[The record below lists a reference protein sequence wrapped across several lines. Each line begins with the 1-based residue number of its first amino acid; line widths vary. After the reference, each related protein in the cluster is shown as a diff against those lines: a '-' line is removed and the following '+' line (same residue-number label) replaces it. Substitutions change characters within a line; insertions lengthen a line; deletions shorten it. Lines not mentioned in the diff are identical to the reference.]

1 MNTASTASQN
11 VRDAAKDARDGLR
24 EVKKAAGEASGD
36 IAADLQ
42 ALRDDFAK
50 LAEQVGEILGTK
62 GNAAWQKARSSVDDM
77 VAGAQDTGRE
87 AVDAV
92 REVSDN
98 FVEAIDES
106 IKTRPYTTLAIVAGS
121 RIPVRRDV
129 AALKPVGAVRRRRG
143 IERAETAM
151 FKSLMHDMV
160 LAVQTRTGIT
170 ASFIVWLDRRRAG
183 GVDRLRVSLRCRL

>member
-1 MNTASTASQN
+1 MNTAATASQN

-24 EVKKAAGEASGD
+24 EVKTAAGEASGD

-98 FVEAIDES
+98 FVEAVDES
-106 IKTRPYTTLAIVAGS
+106 IKTRPYTTLAI
-121 RIPVRRDV
+121 
-129 AALKPVGAVRRRRG
+129 AAAIGFFFGAVWRR
-143 IERAETAM
+143 
-151 FKSLMHDMV
+151 
-160 LAVQTRTGIT
+160 
-170 ASFIVWLDRRRAG
+170 
-183 GVDRLRVSLRCRL
+183 

>member
-11 VRDAAKDARDGLR
+11 VRDAAKDAREGLR
-24 EVKKAAGEASGD
+24 EVKMAAGEASGD

-98 FVEAIDES
+98 FVEAVDES
-106 IKTRPYTTLAIVAGS
+106 IKTRPYTTLAI
-121 RIPVRRDV
+121 
-129 AALKPVGAVRRRRG
+129 AAAIGFFFGAVWRR
-143 IERAETAM
+143 
-151 FKSLMHDMV
+151 
-160 LAVQTRTGIT
+160 
-170 ASFIVWLDRRRAG
+170 
-183 GVDRLRVSLRCRL
+183 